1 MDRLKNPGNTEKASV
16 IVRLDDVGVVKTL
29 GSFEETQSP
38 ISP

>member
-16 IVRLDDVGVVKTL
+16 IFRLDAGGVVKMVC
-29 GSFEETQSP
+29 SFEETQSL